1 MRQKTVSTT
10 EEGIN
15 KEEQVHPYHKRLTL
29 TNFTAFAEQTFEF
42 VPGINVLIGENGV
55 GKTHVMKALYAL
67 QMAMHLR
74 ISRYNASPMT
84 ILREIYNVN
93 DAPIYLHAQ
102 SEPATIRGEF
112 NNTQWAFNFKSDGDL
127 GFNTTTHDPT
137 RPIFIPA
144 IEMMAHTRNML
155 GIMRGYADFDRT
167 CFDFLELVTAIPSGR
182 STPSPSTLLK
192 PLKALVPGEVQYAEE
207 EGRFYL
213 TEGEKRLPF
222 ALVAEGARKVAALS
236 RLIEGGWLKPGTVL
250 FWDEPEVNINPKWM
264 DEIIETLV
272 LLAKSGV
279 QIFLATHSYVVLK
292 ELDLILREQKGKK
305 STPVTARFFSL
316 YREDGTSKAVW
327 GDDFATLEPNPILD
341 HYDAM
346 MARDWRLR
354 DEGK

>member
-29 TNFTAFAEQTFEF
+29 TNFTAFADQTFEF

-55 GKTHVMKALYAL
+55 GKTHVMKALYAWQIASHML
-67 QMAMHLR
+67 TSKDNFEVINTFQTT
-74 ISRYNASPMT
+74 YNTKDARDLLSSLSEDATASGKF
-84 ILREIYNVN
+84 
-93 DAPIYLHAQ
+93 
-102 SEPATIRGEF
+102 GEF
-112 NNTQWAFNFKSDGDL
+112 QWEVNLMPSRGIDADFSPYML
-127 GFNTTTHDPT
+127 T
-137 RPIFIPA
+137 RPVFIPA
-144 IEMMAHTRNML
+144 MEMMSHTRNML

-167 CFDFLELVTAIPSGR
+167 CFDFLELVTAIPFYSETH
-182 STPSPSTLLK
+182 SPSPLLK
-192 PLKALVPGEVQYAEE
+192 PLKALVPGEVQYREE

-213 TEGEKRLPF
+213 SEGKKQLPF

-264 DEIIETLV
+264 DEIIETLI

-279 QIFLATHSYVVLK
+279 QIFLATHSYVILK
-292 ELDLILREQKGKK
+292 ELDLILREQKGKRVA
-305 STPVTARFFSL
+305 PVMARFFSL